1 MHAWQATCLAEVVVG
16 QHSETLGSA
25 LSIFLELQVKEE
37 DTHLSITAI
46 GPYTQSALR
55 AFLDGAKAEA
65 EKRGARRVLLDLSQV
80 SGAVSVVDML
90 VLAEHFMRIWCRSTK
105 TAMVSWEGGID
116 TFFENV
122 AYNRGYLAAVVPNRQ
137 AGIEW
142 LKT

>member
-1 MHAWQATCLAEVVVG
+1 M
-16 QHSETLGSA
+16 
-25 LSIFLELQVKEE
+25 ELQVKEE

-46 GPYTQSALR
+46 GPYTLSGLSE
-55 AFLDGAKAEA
+55 FLKRAKAEA
-65 EKRGARRVLLDLSQV
+65 ERRGARRVLLDLSEL
-80 SGAVSVVDML
+80 SGAVPVFDML

-105 TAMVSWEGGID
+105 TAIVSWEGGLD
-116 TFFENV
+116 KFFENV